1 MLINAHCLIGGLKQ
15 LKFVFTKVHK
25 CFVKC
30 CFYNIVPVNAHV
42 YASNDVSN
50 DITIELGNLLGTC
63 A

>member
-50 DITIELGNLLGTC
+50 DITVESGY
-63 A
+63 